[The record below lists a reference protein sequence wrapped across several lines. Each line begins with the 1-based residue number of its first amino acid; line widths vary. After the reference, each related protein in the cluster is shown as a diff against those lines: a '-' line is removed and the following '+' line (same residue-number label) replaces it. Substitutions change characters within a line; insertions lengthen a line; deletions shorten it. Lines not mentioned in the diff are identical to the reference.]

1 MAGLGLESVLVV
13 DQRDIQ
19 RRGGVCAKFPVS
31 CLIRDMLKE
40 IGFQLEKL
48 VVLDVTYGEGRF
60 YGAWRPRL
68 LLGSDIRI
76 HRWIVKPDW
85 FTICTSWSVWNR
97 VQKLGI
103 KPDLVVVDP
112 PWFSFT
118 HRGRNYYN
126 YSFGSPEQILI
137 GGLESA
143 AKLGSNHVLVHYN
156 KIVVPRNWSLLRQ
169 VEFIYVSRYLKNNQ
183 INTNPNKTYFYI
195 LKKVIK

>member
-1 MAGLGLESVLVV
+1 MAGVGLESQLV

-19 RRGGVCAKFPVS
+19 RRGGKCSRYPVS
-31 CLIRDMLKE
+31 CLIHDMLME
-40 IGFQLEKL
+40 LGLQPEKL
-48 VVLDVTYGEGRF
+48 VVLDVTYGVGRF
-60 YGAWRPRL
+60 YGAWYPRL
-68 LLGSDIRI
+68 LIGSDVKI
-76 HRWIVKPDW
+76 WKWEIVPDV
-85 FTICTSWSVWNR
+85 FILQPSWNVWWT
-97 VQKLGI
+97 VAKLGV

-112 PWFSFT
+112 PWT
-118 HRGRNYYN
+118 NYNHRGRTYYE
-126 YSFGSPEQILI
+126 YSFGSPDQILK

-195 LKKVIK
+195 LKKGDQ